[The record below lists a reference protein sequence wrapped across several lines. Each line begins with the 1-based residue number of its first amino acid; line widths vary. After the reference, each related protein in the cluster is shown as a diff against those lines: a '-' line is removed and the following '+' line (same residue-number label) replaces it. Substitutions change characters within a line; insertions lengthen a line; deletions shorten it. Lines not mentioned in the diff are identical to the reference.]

1 MNRIAMAKLCVLL
14 FGTGVSYAQVQ
25 SPQDTLS
32 NKLVK
37 LDEVLVEGERKTDP
51 VFSAF
56 TSEPEKKIVQSKN
69 VADLFKDINGFALIK
84 RGNYAIDPSFRAAQY
99 EQLNVQF
106 NGGTKVM
113 HACPNRMDPIT
124 THVIPEEI
132 ERVEVVKGPYTF
144 RYGPTFG
151 GIVNLVTQ
159 EVEKQ
164 EKGYHGKVNFGGEN
178 NGNAITSYA
187 NVKYVGE
194 EFDVNLN
201 FGLRDFGNY
210 EDGDGNEVPSSFKST
225 DYGVQLGY
233 NPTENQRIQLGF
245 RQSFGR
251 DVLHAGLPMDTEE
264 DNSNVLSVDYKLDNI
279 SDGLKTL
286 SAKIYRSKVDH
297 LMTNELRPTFMMMEA
312 VSEVDALTVGGRIEL
327 EWRPVENF
335 KLYTGVDAFS
345 VGRTGARTR
354 LVKRNMMTGE
364 ALPMP
369 MEFVDEVWQDSQ
381 IDDYGAF
388 VEGKYPLTEKL
399 LLNAGARYDVVRSKT
414 DAPADDFV
422 AEYPDLDTR
431 TEHNFSTTA
440 SFKYMATS
448 NLLFELAYGRGVRSA
463 NMIERFINHFSVG
476 QDPYEY
482 VGNPYLDAEVNNQF
496 ELGVKANTRFEGY
509 PFNRLDYGASVY
521 YAMYEDYI
529 VAVIDPTLDKKY
541 MPMAEPTEVKR
552 FTNLDKAYKTGFE
565 VFGELAFL
573 DDFAFKTELSY
584 VYAKNQDLDESLPL
598 TPPLVTR
605 FNLSFEK
612 EKFWTKATYTLT
624 SEQSSIATSFGEQVT
639 DGYGIVD
646 LSLGAKPFEHLTV
659 GIAASNIFDVAY
671 NNHLNFSFVNQADY
685 GRVPINDPGR
695 NLSAFIQYSF

>member
-1 MNRIAMAKLCVLL
+1 MAKLCVLL
-14 FGTGVSYAQVQ
+14 FGTVVSYAQV
-25 SPQDTLS
+25 STVQDSLS
-32 NKLVK
+32 NKTVQ
-37 LDEVLVEGERKTDP
+37 LDEVLVEGKSISDP
-51 VFSAF
+51 VFSTF
-56 TSEPEKKIVQSKN
+56 KSEPEKKIVQSKN

-164 EKGYHGKVNFGGEN
+164 ERGYHGKVNFGGEN
-178 NGNAITSYA
+178 NGNAITSFA
-187 NVKYVGE
+187 NVTYVGE
-194 EFDVNLN
+194 NFDTNLN
-201 FGLRDFGNY
+201 FGYRDFGNY
-210 EDGDGNEVPSSFKST
+210 QDGDGNEVPSSFKST

-233 NPTENQRIQLGF
+233 NPTENQRIQVGF

-264 DNSNVLSVDYKLDNI
+264 DNSNVLSVDYKLGNI

-286 SAKIYRSKVDH
+286 SAKVYRSKVDH
-297 LMTNELRPTFMMMEA
+297 IMTNELRPTFMMMEA
-312 VSEVDALTVGGRIEL
+312 VSEVDATTLGGRVEL
-327 EWRPVENF
+327 EWRPVDKL
-335 KLYTGVDAFS
+335 KLYTGVDALS
-345 VGRTGARTR
+345 VGRTGNRTR

-364 ALPMP
+364 PLSMP

-381 IDDYGAF
+381 IEDYGAF
-388 VEGKYPLTEKL
+388 AEAKYTLSKKF
-399 LLNAGARYDVVRSKT
+399 LLNLGARYDLVRSKT

-422 AEYPDLDTR
+422 AEYPNLDAR

-440 SFKYMATS
+440 SLKYMATA

-463 NMIERFINHFSVG
+463 NMIERFINHFTVG

-482 VGNPYLDAEVNNQF
+482 VGNPFLDAEVNNQF
-496 ELGVKANTRFEGY
+496 ELGVKANTNFEGY
-509 PFNRLDYGASVY
+509 AFNRLNYGASVY
-521 YAMYEDYI
+521 YAMYDNYI

-552 FTNLDKAYKTGFE
+552 FTNLDEAYKTGFE
-565 VFGELAFL
+565 VFGELTFL
-573 DDFAFKTELSY
+573 RDYRFKTELAY
-584 VYAKNQDLDESLPL
+584 VYAKNEDLDESLPL

-612 EKFWTKATYTLT
+612 EAVWARATYTLT
-624 SEQSSIATSFGEQVT
+624 SEQSNIASSFGEQVT
-639 DGYGIVD
+639 DGYGVVD
-646 LSLGAKPFEHLTV
+646 LSFGAKPFKHVTLGV
-659 GIAASNIFDVAY
+659 AATNIFDVTY

-695 NLSAFIQYSF
+695 NLSAFVQYSF